1 MQFKTRVLGIVV
13 LTIVLV
19 GVISFLLHTSK
30 DVHWGGGYWENW
42 LRVHLGMQPAT
53 AHLVVFWLRKSVHF
67 IGYGVLALLFG
78 LYFYLWGLRKTAW
91 WGLLGT
97 AAVACFDEYNQSLSG
112 FRSGQ
117 ATDVLLDVCGGVF
130 FTLTFYGWL
139 RWRKR
144 RMNG

>member
-1 MQFKTRVLGIVV
+1 MQFKTRISGIMV

-19 GVISFLLHTSK
+19 GVIGFLLHTSQ

-42 LRVHLGMQPAT
+42 LRVRLGMQPVT

-67 IGYGVLALLFG
+67 IGYGVLTLLFG
-78 LYFYLWGLRKTAW
+78 LYFYLWGLPKAAW

-117 ATDVLLDVCGGVF
+117 PADVLLDVCGGIV
-130 FTLTFYGWL
+130 FTLIFYGWL
-139 RWRKR
+139 SLR
-144 RMNG
+144 RHRREG